1 LGKIGRF
8 EKGMM
13 RPPIFRGIVSK
24 SKIRLDNPGR
34 FMEYLATF
42 EGKRIEFVLRE
53 RRAER
58 SNQQNAYY
66 WSVVVA
72 MLADHTGYSN
82 DEMHE
87 NLKRMFL
94 GQIDEHG
101 LMRVGSTAKLK
112 TDEFQG
118 YIAKI
123 VRWAAMD
130 LSFVIPDPK
139 QVDVE

>member
-1 LGKIGRF
+1 MI
-8 EKGMM
+8 
-13 RPPIFRGIVSK
+13 RPPIFRGNVLK
-24 SKIRLDNPGR
+24 SKIKLDNPSR

-42 EGKRIEFVLRE
+42 EGRRIEFVLRE

-66 WSVVVA
+66 WSVIVA
-72 MLADHTGYSN
+72 MLAEHTGYSN
-82 DEMHE
+82 EEMHE

-112 TDEFQG
+112 TEEFQE

-123 VRWAAMD
+123 MRWAAMD
-130 LSFVIPDPK
+130 LSLVLPDPK
-139 QVDVE
+139 QIDY

>member
-1 LGKIGRF
+1 
-8 EKGMM
+8 M
-13 RPPIFRGIVSK
+13 RPPIFRGNVSRGRVK
-24 SKIRLDNPGR
+24 LDNPSR

-53 RRAER
+53 RRTER
-58 SNQQNAYY
+58 SNSQNAYY
-66 WSVVVA
+66 WGVVIV
-72 MLADHTGYSN
+72 MLSEHTGYST
-82 DEMHE
+82 DEMHD

-112 TDEFQG
+112 TEEFQE

-130 LSFVIPDPK
+130 LSLVIPDPR
-139 QVDVE
+139 QIDH